1 MKQISVSKLRQMS
14 VEDIK
19 NSSSF
24 QLLADGEEIAIVVV
38 GAQQLARDKII
49 TIAGQMDVVRG
60 KNAH

>member
-1 MKQISVSKLRQMS
+1 MS